1 MVIMNLEI
9 LYGVKHLVK
18 KRITV
23 IAEKMRGTLNE
34 DSTYSV
40 LPIPPLVF

>member
-1 MVIMNLEI
+1 M
-9 LYGVKHLVK
+9 VK

-23 IAEKMRGTLNE
+23 IVEKVRGILNE

-40 LPIPPLVF
+40 FPIPPLVF

>member
-1 MVIMNLEI
+1 MNLKV

-23 IAEKMRGTLNE
+23 IVEKVRGILNE
-34 DSTYSV
+34 DSTYSM
-40 LPIPPLVF
+40 LPIPTLVF

>member
-1 MVIMNLEI
+1 MNLKV

-23 IAEKMRGTLNE
+23 IVEKVRGILNE
-34 DSTYSV
+34 DSTYSM
-40 LPIPPLVF
+40 LAIPTLVF